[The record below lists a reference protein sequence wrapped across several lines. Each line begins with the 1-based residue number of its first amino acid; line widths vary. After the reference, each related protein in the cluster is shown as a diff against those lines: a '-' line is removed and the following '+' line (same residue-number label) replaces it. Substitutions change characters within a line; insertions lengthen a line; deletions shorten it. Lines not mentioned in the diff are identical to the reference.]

1 MRDQISYLSEGFVFT
16 HAYFKSIPQIKLL
29 QNVSSQ
35 KKKGEGLQTVISNLG
50 ILADKNK
57 CLFALEISIL
67 SPAVYKK
74 LIDMAVDEAQILPV
88 SSVNFWL
95 SQLSRSRRLWNLQIW
110 AVNFDRVKEHRSFS
124 IAF

>member
-1 MRDQISYLSEGFVFT
+1 MYL
-16 HAYFKSIPQIKLL
+16 LR
-29 QNVSSQ
+29 

-88 SSVNFWL
+88 SSVNF
-95 SQLSRSRRLWNLQIW
+95 
-110 AVNFDRVKEHRSFS
+110 
-124 IAF
+124 